1 MSRCVRKNAR
11 DDWMH
16 KRPHASTNVSLP
28 KSPNDRLSDNGPVN
42 LAPACERTGD
52 GCRDDHFAGKRV
64 AWAVG
69 IPQDCRRAD
78 HLARQSVDVGQPA
91 CDDGLRRDCTS
102 DGMNVGQRADDD
114 RLYCDRR

>member
-1 MSRCVRKNAR
+1 MNKC
-11 DDWMH
+11 
-16 KRPHASTNVSLP
+16 PHAAANVSRPEAL
-28 KSPNDRLSDNGPVN
+28 NDRLGDDGPMN
-42 LAPACERTGD
+42 LSPACERTGD
-52 GCRDDHFAGKRV
+52 GCRNDNLAGKRV

-102 DGMNVGQRADDD
+102 DGMDVGQCAGDD
-114 RLYCDRR
+114 RLCCNHR